1 MTSLPNSFR
10 IRAAEFNRGRTT
22 AFCNNFAAEVLDSI
36 EQRHFDLPVV
46 LRSVP
51 GTGKTSLM
59 QILSAPWLV
68 EVVRRPNDYEALA
81 QQLTSIGVVDKAGRP
96 NVSGALVNL
105 ERDFSSILDIGAPDD
120 AAERIFKRLVDARVL
135 AAHVESARTLADAF
149 DSVASEFEVTFVI
162 PQGRPDL
169 TAILRE
175 MGSEAD
181 EHITGGAI
189 LRWALG
195 FDTVV
200 RRLLYDLSPFDW
212 ESTAEYSN
220 DFLSFKLL
228 ESAAVHFDGADS
240 GLRPV
245 TFLDDLHRLRDRQR
259 DQIRGLMES
268 RALTRGVWVAERV
281 EVLNP
286 EQLIGDDHK
295 PARSWS
301 SGPRASLE
309 RGRDVEIIDLEAGST
324 AAYSAYERMLKSVAR
339 KRAAT
344 DLQNFVDTNTE
355 FLLLLDEKEVADW
368 GPVEAEITGRL
379 ASVDDRRFDDW
390 ILHVA
395 SPASVAAKSDRE
407 RVADMRATLSLI
419 EAEQRKQQPEL
430 FLGLPISREE
440 LDRRL
445 SSNVREAAELALG
458 KEYPHQVPVYYGQRD
473 FLALANHN
481 VSQLLRVGAD
491 LFDVVLS
498 AAASVRKSPAPT
510 PHEQDRTIRAA
521 SDRLWREIP
530 SRLEDGRKVR
540 MLLQGVGQ
548 FATRMNDER
557 PTSYAPGI
565 SGFAMTMSDLRTLLD
580 PKHRESIPGGDDLL
594 RALAGAVANDYLTKV
609 EDAPRG
615 TRAERRVVFYLNRLL
630 CPVWSLPLGKGGY
643 RTRRLHEVAGWMKGR
658 STDAGSDR
666 DDEDYDRRGCS
677 MHDFGG

>member
-81 QQLTSIGVVDKAGRP
+81 QQLTSIGVLDETGRP
-96 NVSGALVNL
+96 KVSGALVNL

-135 AAHVESARTLADAF
+135 AAHVESARILAGALDE
-149 DSVASEFEVTFVI
+149 VAPEFELTFVI

-175 MGSEAD
+175 MGSDAD
-181 EHITGGAI
+181 EHITGAAI
-189 LRWALG
+189 LQWALQIE
-195 FDTVV
+195 TVV
-200 RRLLYDLSPFDW
+200 RRLLYDLAPFDW
-212 ESTAEYSN
+212 GSTAEYTN
-220 DFLSFKLL
+220 DFLGFKLL
-228 ESAAVHFDGADS
+228 ESAAVHFDGVDS

-259 DQIRGLMES
+259 DQIMGLMES

-286 EQLIGDDHK
+286 EQLIGDDNE
-295 PARSWS
+295 PALSGP

-309 RGRDVEIIDLEAGST
+309 RGRDVEIIDLGAGST
-324 AAYSAYERMLKSVAR
+324 AAYSAYERMLRSVAR
-339 KRAAT
+339 KRAAA
-344 DLQNFVDTNTE
+344 DLQNFADTSTE

-368 GPVEAEITGRL
+368 GPVEEAITERL

-390 ILHVA
+390 IQHVA

-407 RVADMRATLSLI
+407 RVADLRATLSLI
-419 EAEQRKQQPEL
+419 EAEQRKQQAEL
-430 FLGLPISREE
+430 FLGVPISPEE

-445 SSNVREAAELALG
+445 GSSVREAAQLALG
-458 KEYPHQVPVYYGQRD
+458 KEYPNQVPVYYGQRD

-498 AAASVRKSPAPT
+498 AAASARKSPALT
-510 PHEQDRTIRAA
+510 PREQHRTIKTA
-521 SDRLWREIP
+521 SDRLWKEIP
-530 SRLEDGRKVR
+530 ARLEDGRKVQT
-540 MLLQGVGQ
+540 LLQAVGQ
-548 FATRMNDER
+548 FATKMNDER

-580 PKHRESIPGGDDLL
+580 PKRRDTIPGGDDLL

-630 CPVWSLPLGKGGY
+630 CPVWNLPLGKGGY
-643 RTRRLHEVAGWMKGR
+643 RTRRLHEVAGWMRGR
-658 STDAGSDR
+658 SADLGSGR
-666 DDEDYDRRGCS
+666 DEDDSRPQGLF
-677 MHDFGG
+677 DE

>member
-81 QQLTSIGVVDKAGRP
+81 QQLASIGVLDESGRP
-96 NVSGALVNL
+96 IVSGALVNL

-135 AAHVESARTLADAF
+135 AAHVESARILAGAF
-149 DSVASEFEVTFVI
+149 DEVAPEFELTFVI

-181 EHITGGAI
+181 EHITGATI
-189 LRWALG
+189 LQWALQIE
-195 FDTVV
+195 TVV
-200 RRLLYDLSPFDW
+200 RRLLYDLAPFDW
-212 ESTAEYSN
+212 GSTVEYTN
-220 DFLSFKLL
+220 DFLGFKLL
-228 ESAAVHFDGADS
+228 ESAAVHFDGTDS

-259 DQIRGLMES
+259 DQIMGLMES

-286 EQLIGDDHK
+286 EQLVGGDNESVASG
-295 PARSWS
+295 PP
-301 SGPRASLE
+301 GPRASLE
-309 RGRDVEIIDLEAGST
+309 RGRDVEIIDLGAGSA
-324 AAYSAYERMLKSVAR
+324 AAYSAYERMLRSVAR

-344 DLQNFVDTNTE
+344 DLQNFADTSTE

-368 GPVEAEITGRL
+368 GPVEEAITERL

-395 SPASVAAKSDRE
+395 SPASMSAKSDRE
-407 RVADMRATLSLI
+407 RVADLRATLALI
-419 EAEQRKQQPEL
+419 EAEQRKQQAEL
-430 FLGLPISREE
+430 FLGVPISPVE

-445 SSNVREAAELALG
+445 SSSVREAALLALG
-458 KEYPHQVPVYYGQRD
+458 KEYPNQVPVYYGQRD

-498 AAASVRKSPAPT
+498 AAASAWKSPAPT
-510 PHEQDRTIRAA
+510 PREQHRTIKTA
-521 SDRLWREIP
+521 SDRLWKEIP
-530 SRLEDGRKVR
+530 ARLEDGRKVQ
-540 MLLQGVGQ
+540 MLLQAVGQ
-548 FATRMNDER
+548 FATKMNDER

-580 PKHRESIPGGDDLL
+580 PTRRDSIPGGDDLL
-594 RALAGAVANDYLTKV
+594 RALAAAVANDYLTKV

-630 CPVWSLPLGKGGY
+630 CPVWNLPLGKGGY
-643 RTRRLHEVAGWMKGR
+643 RTRRLHEVAGWMRGR
-658 STDAGSDR
+658 STDPG
-666 DDEDYDRRGCS
+666 
-677 MHDFGG
+677 FGGDDDDPRAQWLFDA